1 MSRAIF
7 RPPFDLL
14 GSARDLVVRVR
25 LQIRCGS
32 LKRESTL
39 VCTYAGGH
47 ECILACFLSLSIINM
62 APSCLVLFLWL
73 ARRKLCCKDG
83 VRISVERL
91 SCHASYASSHGP
103 PSRSPSLW
111 PRRTGWRGS
120 GLRSHGQLKLVRRGR
135 EGQQLGGR
143 SVPVLVAAHAVE
155 ESIAS
160 YVGHMLH
167 VRREPNLHL
176 HLVVIVP

>member
-1 MSRAIF
+1 MSLTFYGQILIPAIM
-7 RPPFDLL
+7 
-14 GSARDLVVRVR
+14 
-25 LQIRCGS
+25 
-32 LKRESTL
+32 
-39 VCTYAGGH
+39 
-47 ECILACFLSLSIINM
+47 IL
-62 APSCLVLFLWL
+62 
-73 ARRKLCCKDG
+73 
-83 VRISVERL
+83 L

-176 HLVVIVP
+176 HLVVIVPVRHSMLGQALEALDQLLKPCRDAGLWKGKGGR